1 MRIYIGGK
9 ITGNPDYRREFRSAA
24 RWLRLRGHQVVNPVE
39 MIGGVD
45 FDHDQCMAICL
56 PALRQCDALY
66 LLKGWEASEGAKLER
81 ETADAYHIPVW
92 YD

>member
-9 ITGNPDYRREFRSAA
+9 ITGNPDYRRAFRSAA

-45 FDHDQCMAICL
+45 FTHDQSMAICL
-56 PALRQCDALY
+56 PALRQCDGLY
-66 LLKGWEASEGAKLER
+66 LLKGWEASEGAKLEK